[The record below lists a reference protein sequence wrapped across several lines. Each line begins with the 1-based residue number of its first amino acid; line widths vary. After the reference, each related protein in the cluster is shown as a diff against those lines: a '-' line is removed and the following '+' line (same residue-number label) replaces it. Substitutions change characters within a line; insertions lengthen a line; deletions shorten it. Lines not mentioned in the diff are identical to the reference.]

1 MAGEPVTVL
10 EPHDKEGRPEW
21 SLVEV
26 NGQRGYVPSSY
37 LVRVP
42 VKANSHRPSL
52 GNYAQI
58 S

>member
-1 MAGEPVTVL
+1 MAGEPVTVV

-26 NGQRGYVPSSY
+26 SGQRGYVPSSY

-42 VKANSHRPSL
+42 VNAISRMPSL